1 MSLYRIVRFLNAQN
15 DDIHI
20 GRLLKK
26 LLNSIF
32 PGELKLR
39 ICMEMKRQILIGAN
53 NAYLMCQFTSNS
65 KSSKL
70 SYFDISC
77 FIRSSQISD
86 ADPRGRK
93 MGIFFPKNKVFN
105 TKNNVK
111 DDLYDKCKK
120 CFPISSPKSSCW
132 IHAWS
137 SWCISEIYVFVLMLF
152 AF

>member
-77 FIRSSQISD
+77 FINFII
-86 ADPRGRK
+86 
-93 MGIFFPKNKVFN
+93 GIFFPNNKVFN

-120 CFPISSPKSSCW
+120 KCVPISSPKSSCW

>member
-77 FIRSSQISD
+77 FINFII
-86 ADPRGRK
+86 GN
-93 MGIFFPKNKVFN
+93 FFPKNKVFN

-120 CFPISSPKSSCW
+120 CVPISSPKSSCW